1 MHKWSW
7 QSARGSES
15 SVSAPVNHLQTGC
28 LHSLLQIHHSSELI
42 LAAESFV
49 VFLLTQHSWLLEAP
63 LTYPPLTAPFP
74 TSNPL
79 SAEAELK
86 VGLSKPPSE
95 VFPLCA
101 HHLDFLGMLS
111 FRLMQESKSYAFGS
125 RSLDHS
131 TPLDDVLSSPTLYC
145 GQVLF
150 YYYLVTILLQM
161 EYAANFSRLG
171 KSLSFFLPSC
181 PTPGLQLQLY
191 INFLRDMCP
200 ISLLVSPFF
209 PHLELSP
216 VGFHLPSFPNII
228 QISGVTRHLAI
239 AFHQGCLAEVSLH
252 MVLIREL
259 SLVPFRFA
267 RRKLWHAHKQI
278 SSC

>member
-1 MHKWSW
+1 MSTITIPF
-7 QSARGSES
+7 RGGHFSPFLPIHQNLLLLVHFFII
-15 SVSAPVNHLQTGC
+15 SVLFLTFSKRLASVPQLMF
-28 LHSLLQIHHSSELI
+28 LHVKSRWMLRPYVCYVPADL
-42 LAAESFV
+42 FV
-49 VFLLTQHSWLLEAP
+49 
-63 LTYPPLTAPFP
+63 
-74 TSNPL
+74 
-79 SAEAELK
+79 
-86 VGLSKPPSE
+86 E

>member
-1 MHKWSW
+1 M
-7 QSARGSES
+7 
-15 SVSAPVNHLQTGC
+15 
-28 LHSLLQIHHSSELI
+28 
-42 LAAESFV
+42 
-49 VFLLTQHSWLLEAP
+49 FLLTQHSWLLEAP

-86 VGLSKPPSE
+86 VGLSEPPSE

-101 HHLDFLGMLS
+101 HRLDFLVMLS
-111 FRLMQESKSYAFGS
+111 FRLMQESKSYTFES

-150 YYYLVTILLQM
+150 YYYYYLVTILLQM

-171 KSLSFFLPSC
+171 KSLSFFPSC

-191 INFLRDMCP
+191 INFLRDVCP
-200 ISLLVSPFF
+200 VSSLVSLFF

-216 VGFHLPSFPNII
+216 VGFHLLSFQSIN
-228 QISGVTRHLAI
+228 QISGVTGHLAI
-239 AFHQGCLAEVSLH
+239 AFHQGRLAEVSLH